1 MKVEHLKN
9 LIKKSKFI
17 NEIDLE
23 YLKKKCSS
31 ASPYPHICIDG
42 MWKDEFLNKVAIEV
56 ENMRYWAGEKL
67 FFGSKKKK
75 WQNNWED
82 FSDNTNTFLSFL
94 NQSLIIKII
103 EFITNEKGLISDPY
117 LEGGGVHSTGNE
129 GFLKLH
135 IDFNW
140 NDQLKLQRRI
150 NILVYLNKNWKK
162 EYGGQIELAFK
173 NKSGIL
179 ENIVSLDPIF
189 NRTLIFVTDS
199 NSYHG
204 QPNPVNHP
212 FDKRRNSI
220 AAYYYRSPT
229 EDDILYESKRSETTY
244 VDKSG
249 KPINNSVLKKFLKK
263 FI

>member
-1 MKVEHLKN
+1 M
-9 LIKKSKFI
+9 
-17 NEIDLE
+17 
-23 YLKKKCSS
+23 
-31 ASPYPHICIDG
+31 
-42 MWKDEFLNKVAIEV
+42 
-56 ENMRYWAGEKL
+56 
-67 FFGSKKKK
+67 
-75 WQNNWED
+75 
-82 FSDNTNTFLSFL
+82 
-94 NQSLIIKII
+94 
-103 EFITNEKGLISDPY
+103 
-117 LEGGGVHSTGNE
+117 EGGGVHSTGNE